1 MRCNKPPTIPSM
13 TAPEINRDT
22 FKLNSGFVIPAVAL
36 GTWKSSPEDCYN
48 AVKHALNVG
57 YRHIDT
63 ARIYL
68 NEASVGKA
76 INDFLKESDDVKRED
91 IFVTTKLCPCDYHDP
106 ETAILGS
113 LERLQLDYVDLY
125 LMHHSLAEVSGE
137 GLKPVDEDGFR
148 KHIPFEKLSYVDA
161 YKVVQTFVKKGYTRS
176 VGVCNFNVPK
186 VQRLLEVSEIPP
198 AVVQCEIHPYL
209 PQQDLVDFC
218 KEHGIVVEAF
228 SPLGSTGA
236 PLLNE
241 PILVSVAEKY
251 QVSPACIAIS
261 WAIARGTV
269 PLPKSTNDS
278 RIEANLKTVK
288 LSDQD
293 VELINNI
300 SKTTTKRYLNSKWRI
315 DVYYSDAEFNP
326 VK

>member
-1 MRCNKPPTIPSM
+1 M
-13 TAPEINRDT
+13 TSPEIDSIT
-22 FKLNSGFVIPAVAL
+22 FKLNSGSSIPAIGL

-48 AVKHALNVG
+48 AVKYALSVG

-68 NEASVGKA
+68 NEDSVGRA
-76 INDFLKESDDVKRED
+76 INDFLEEADNVKRED
-91 IFVTTKLCPCDYHDP
+91 IFVTTKLCPCDYQDA

-148 KHIPFEKLSYVDA
+148 KHIPFEEFSYVDA
-161 YKVVQTFVKKGYTRS
+161 YKSVQTFVEKGYTRS
-176 VGVCNFNVPK
+176 IGVCNFNVPK
-186 VQRLLEVSEIPP
+186 VQRLLETCEIPP

-209 PQQDLVDFC
+209 PQHDLVEFC
-218 KEHGIVVEAF
+218 KAKDIVVEAF

-241 PILVSVAEKY
+241 PVLVEIAEKY
-251 QVSPACIAIS
+251 RVSPACIAIS

-269 PLPKSTNDS
+269 PLPKSTNKN
-278 RIEANLKTVK
+278 RLRANLNPIK

-293 VELINNI
+293 VDVINTI
-300 SKTTTKRYLNSKWRI
+300 SKTTTKRFLNSKWRF

-326 VK
+326 VE